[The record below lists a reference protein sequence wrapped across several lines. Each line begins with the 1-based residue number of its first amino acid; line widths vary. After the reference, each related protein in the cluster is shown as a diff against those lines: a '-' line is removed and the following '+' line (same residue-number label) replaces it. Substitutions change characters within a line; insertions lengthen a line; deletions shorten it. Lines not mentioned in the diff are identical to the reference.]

1 MGALR
6 CDAGHLSVENTLIFI
21 VEPSSPMSRP
31 ELSSISRHAGH
42 NFHEIFHLRQGVYSD
57 MPTYKILE
65 MMKSTNLDV
74 RAMLYFFQ
82 KNVLDTILFKNN
94 VLDAI
99 MSVQILSFILCIM
112 EPFFAERSYPVTSEF
127 CERHP

>member
-74 RAMLYFFQ
+74 RAMLYFFL
-82 KNVLDTILFKNN
+82 NILDTI
-94 VLDAI
+94 
-99 MSVQILSFILCIM
+99 MSVKILSFILCIM
-112 EPFFAERSYPVTSEF
+112 EPFFAERSNPVTSDF
-127 CERHP
+127 CEWHP